1 MARVV
6 MCKRSDRGCS
16 STNLE
21 DKTLPSE
28 AKVGLLMLYCS
39 DCGSFQ
45 NHQEN
50 RQLWEELHPVIHP
63 IEEETPSV

>member
-21 DKTLPSE
+21 DRTNSRE
-28 AKVGLLMLYCS
+28 ASVGMLMLYCS
-39 DCGSFQ
+39 DCESYQ

-50 RQLWEELHPVIHP
+50 RALWEELHPV
-63 IEEETPSV
+63 EEDAPSV